1 MMGTQTCG
9 YCERLRAIGAKRIPV
24 HLHYSAVEGM
34 LITDHFSDGSRQQRT
49 IWGARIEGRVL

>member
-1 MMGTQTCG
+1 MMDIVLCS
-9 YCERLRAIGAKRIPV
+9 YCERLRAIGAKRIPL
-24 HLHYSAVEGM
+24 HLHYSVAEGV

>member
-1 MMGTQTCG
+1 MMGTVACW
-9 YCERLRAIGAKRIPV
+9 YCERLRAIGAKRIAV
-24 HLHYSAVEGM
+24 HLHYSVVEGV

>member
-1 MMGTQTCG
+1 MGTVACW
-9 YCERLRAIGAKRIPV
+9 YCERLRTVGAKRIAI
-24 HLHYSAVEGM
+24 HLHRSVVEGV